1 MKEYG
6 ELLDHDCEHG
16 IYGGNKMAGGQYEQV
31 LARLREAARILNL
44 EPGIFEILAEPER
57 TLEVALPIKMDDG
70 SIKVFLGY
78 RCQHSTVRGPAK
90 GGVRYAM
97 DVCMDEVKALSSW
110 MTWKCAVAG
119 IPYGGGKGG
128 IRVDPTQLSESELER
143 LTRRYVYAT
152 YPIIGPEKDIP
163 APDMGT
169 NAQIM
174 GWFVDTYSILSGVYS
189 PGVVT
194 GKPVPIGGSIGR
206 REATGRG
213 VIFAVRELLLRL
225 SKEPTEIT
233 CAVQGYGNVGSVAAT
248 LAHEL
253 GCKVVAVSD
262 ITGGRYNP
270 KELNIPE
277 ITKHVEN
284 NRVLEGYEE
293 PGADNISNA
302 DLLTLD
308 VDLLI
313 PAALQNQITK
323 DNAANIRA
331 KFIVEAAN
339 GPTTAE
345 ADKILGENG
354 ILVVPDILANA
365 GGVICSYFEWV
376 QNLQNFYWSEE
387 EVNSRLDNIM
397 THNFAEVW
405 DFAHEKDL
413 SLRTGAY
420 ILGVKRVV
428 DAIKL
433 RGIFP

>member
-1 MKEYG
+1 
-6 ELLDHDCEHG
+6 
-16 IYGGNKMAGGQYEQV
+16 MAGGQYEQV

-57 TLEVALPIKMDDG
+57 TLEVALPIEMDDG
-70 SIKVFLGY
+70 SIKVFTGY

-128 IRVDPTQLSESELER
+128 IRVDPTQLSENELKR
-143 LTRRYVYAT
+143 LTRRYVYAI

-174 GWFVDTYSILSGVYS
+174 GWFVDTYSVLNGVYS

-213 VIFAVRELLLRL
+213 VVFAVRELLLRL
-225 SKEPTEIT
+225 NKKPSEIT

-248 LAHEL
+248 LAHEM

-262 ITGGRYNP
+262 ISGGHYNP
-270 KELNIPE
+270 GGLNIPH
-277 ITKHVEN
+277 ITKYVEE
-284 NRVLEGYEE
+284 NRVLEGYSE
-293 PGADNISNA
+293 PGVSNISNA

-313 PAALQNQITK
+313 PAALQNQITEE
-323 DNAANIRA
+323 NAEDVRA
-331 KFIVEAAN
+331 KFIVEGAN

-345 ADKILGENG
+345 ADKILAANG
-354 ILVVPDILANA
+354 VLVVPDILANA

-376 QNLQNFYWSEE
+376 QNLQNFYWTEE
-387 EVNSRLDNIM
+387 EVNSRLDKIM
-397 THNFAEVW
+397 THSFAEVW
-405 DFAHEKDL
+405 DFAHEEDL

-420 ILGVKRVV
+420 ILGVKRVA
-428 DAIKL
+428 DGIQM

>member
-1 MKEYG
+1 
-6 ELLDHDCEHG
+6 
-16 IYGGNKMAGGQYEQV
+16 MAGGQYEQV

-57 TLEVALPIKMDDG
+57 TLEVALPIEMDDG
-70 SIKVFLGY
+70 SIKVFTGY

-128 IRVDPTQLSESELER
+128 IRVDPTELSENELKR
-143 LTRRYVYAT
+143 LTRRYVYAI

-174 GWFVDTYSILSGVYS
+174 GWFVDTYSVLNGVYS

-213 VIFAVRELLLRL
+213 VVFAVRELLLRL
-225 SKEPTEIT
+225 NKKPSEIT

-248 LAHEL
+248 LAHEM

-262 ITGGRYNP
+262 ISGGHYNP
-270 KELNIPE
+270 GGLNIPH
-277 ITKHVEN
+277 ITKYVEE
-284 NRVLEGYEE
+284 NRVLEGYSE
-293 PGADNISNA
+293 PGASNISNA

-313 PAALQNQITK
+313 PAALQNQITEE
-323 DNAANIRA
+323 NAEDVRA
-331 KFIVEAAN
+331 KFIVEGAN

-345 ADKILGENG
+345 ADKILAANG
-354 ILVVPDILANA
+354 VLVVPDILANA

-376 QNLQNFYWSEE
+376 QNLQNFYWTEE
-387 EVNSRLDNIM
+387 EVNSRLDKIM
-397 THNFAEVW
+397 THSFAEVW
-405 DFAHEKDL
+405 DFAHEEDL

-420 ILGVKRVV
+420 ILGVKRVA
-428 DAIKL
+428 DAIKM

>member
-1 MKEYG
+1 
-6 ELLDHDCEHG
+6 
-16 IYGGNKMAGGQYEQV
+16 MAGGQYEQV

-128 IRVDPTQLSESELER
+128 IRVDPTQLSENELKR
-143 LTRRYVYAT
+143 LTRRYVYAI

-174 GWFVDTYSILSGVYS
+174 GWFVDTYSVLNGVYS

-213 VIFAVRELLLRL
+213 VVFAVRELLLRL

-270 KELNIPE
+270 KGLNIPE
-277 ITKHVEN
+277 ITKYVEE
-284 NRVLEGYEE
+284 NRVLEGYE
-293 PGADNISNA
+293 
-302 DLLTLD
+302 
-308 VDLLI
+308 
-313 PAALQNQITK
+313 
-323 DNAANIRA
+323 
-331 KFIVEAAN
+331 
-339 GPTTAE
+339 
-345 ADKILGENG
+345 
-354 ILVVPDILANA
+354 
-365 GGVICSYFEWV
+365 
-376 QNLQNFYWSEE
+376 
-387 EVNSRLDNIM
+387 
-397 THNFAEVW
+397 
-405 DFAHEKDL
+405 
-413 SLRTGAY
+413 RTGSRQY
-420 ILGVKRVV
+420 IKRRPPHTRCRSSYPGRPAES
-428 DAIKL
+428 DH
-433 RGIFP
+433 

>member
-1 MKEYG
+1 
-6 ELLDHDCEHG
+6 
-16 IYGGNKMAGGQYEQV
+16 
-31 LARLREAARILNL
+31 
-44 EPGIFEILAEPER
+44 
-57 TLEVALPIKMDDG
+57 
-70 SIKVFLGY
+70 
-78 RCQHSTVRGPAK
+78 
-90 GGVRYAM
+90 M

-128 IRVDPTQLSESELER
+128 IRVDPTQLSQSELER

-174 GWFVDTYSILSGVYS
+174 GWFVDTYSILNGVYS

-225 SKEPTEIT
+225 GKKPTEIT

-248 LAHEL
+248 LAHEM

-270 KELNIPE
+270 EGLNIPE
-277 ITKHVEN
+277 ITEHVEN
-284 NRVLEGYEE
+284 NKVLEAYGE

-323 DNAANIRA
+323 ENAANIKA

-339 GPTTAE
+339 GPTTAD

-397 THNFAEVW
+397 TSNFAEVW

>member
-1 MKEYG
+1 
-6 ELLDHDCEHG
+6 
-16 IYGGNKMAGGQYEQV
+16 MAGGQYEQV

-57 TLEVALPIKMDDG
+57 TLEVALPIEMDDG
-70 SIKVFLGY
+70 SIKVFTGY

-128 IRVDPTQLSESELER
+128 IRVDPTQLSENELKR
-143 LTRRYVYAT
+143 LTRRYVYAI

-169 NAQIM
+169 NAQVM
-174 GWFVDTYSILSGVYS
+174 GWFVDTYSVLNGVYS

-213 VIFAVRELLLRL
+213 VVFAVRELLLRL
-225 SKEPTEIT
+225 NKKPSEIT

-248 LAHEL
+248 LAHEM

-262 ITGGRYNP
+262 ISGGHYNP
-270 KELNIPE
+270 GGLNIPH
-277 ITKHVEN
+277 ITKYVEE
-284 NRVLEGYEE
+284 NRVLEGYSE
-293 PGADNISNA
+293 PGVSNISNA

-313 PAALQNQITK
+313 PAALQNQITEE
-323 DNAANIRA
+323 NAEDVRA
-331 KFIVEAAN
+331 KFIVEGAN

-345 ADKILGENG
+345 ADKILAANG
-354 ILVVPDILANA
+354 VLVVPDILANA

-376 QNLQNFYWSEE
+376 QNLQNFYWTEE
-387 EVNSRLDNIM
+387 EVNSRLDKIM
-397 THNFAEVW
+397 THSFAEVW
-405 DFAHEKDL
+405 DFAHEEDL

-420 ILGVKRVV
+420 ILGVKRVA
-428 DAIKL
+428 DAIKM

>member
-1 MKEYG
+1 
-6 ELLDHDCEHG
+6 
-16 IYGGNKMAGGQYEQV
+16 MAGGQYEQV

-57 TLEVALPIKMDDG
+57 TLEVALPIEMDDG
-70 SIKVFLGY
+70 SIKVFTGY

-128 IRVDPTQLSESELER
+128 IRVDPTQLSENELKR
-143 LTRRYVYAT
+143 LTRRYVYAI

-174 GWFVDTYSILSGVYS
+174 GWFVDTYSVLNGVYS

-213 VIFAVRELLLRL
+213 VVFAVRELLLRL
-225 SKEPTEIT
+225 NKKPSEIT

-248 LAHEL
+248 LAHEM

-262 ITGGRYNP
+262 ISGGHYNP
-270 KELNIPE
+270 GGLNIPH
-277 ITKHVEN
+277 ITKYVEE
-284 NRVLEGYEE
+284 NRVLEGYSE
-293 PGADNISNA
+293 PGASNISNA

-313 PAALQNQITK
+313 PAALQNQITEE
-323 DNAANIRA
+323 NAEDVRA
-331 KFIVEAAN
+331 KFIVEGAN

-345 ADKILGENG
+345 ADKILAANG
-354 ILVVPDILANA
+354 VLVVPDILANA

-376 QNLQNFYWSEE
+376 QNLQNFYWTEE
-387 EVNSRLDNIM
+387 EVNSRLDKIM
-397 THNFAEVW
+397 THSFAEVW
-405 DFAHEKDL
+405 DFAHEEDL

-420 ILGVKRVV
+420 ILGVKRVA
-428 DAIKL
+428 DAIKM

>member
-1 MKEYG
+1 
-6 ELLDHDCEHG
+6 
-16 IYGGNKMAGGQYEQV
+16 MAGGQYEQV

-57 TLEVALPIKMDDG
+57 TLEVALPIEMDDG
-70 SIKVFLGY
+70 SIKVFTGY

-128 IRVDPTQLSESELER
+128 IRVDPTQLSENELKR
-143 LTRRYVYAT
+143 LTRRYVYAI

-174 GWFVDTYSILSGVYS
+174 GWFVDTYSVLNGVYS

-213 VIFAVRELLLRL
+213 VVFAVRELLLRL
-225 SKEPTEIT
+225 NKKPSEIT

-248 LAHEL
+248 LAHEM

-262 ITGGRYNP
+262 ISGGHYNP
-270 KELNIPE
+270 GGLNIPH
-277 ITKHVEN
+277 ITKYVEE
-284 NRVLEGYEE
+284 NRVLEGYSE
-293 PGADNISNA
+293 PGVSNISNA

-313 PAALQNQITK
+313 PAALQNQITEE
-323 DNAANIRA
+323 NAEDVRA
-331 KFIVEAAN
+331 KFIVEGAN

-345 ADKILGENG
+345 ADKILAANG
-354 ILVVPDILANA
+354 VLVVPDILANA

-376 QNLQNFYWSEE
+376 QNLQNFYWTEE
-387 EVNSRLDNIM
+387 EVNSRLDKIM
-397 THNFAEVW
+397 THSFAEVW
-405 DFAHEKDL
+405 DFAHEEDL

-420 ILGVKRVV
+420 ILGVKRVA
-428 DAIKL
+428 DAIKM